1 MFNLGLLDYPVG
13 QCSNM
18 LQRKNSSTEK
28 ILCDNEMAIMLDRI
42 NGQTKM
48 MFQCLWACQFGRKP
62 LSKMKCLPMQIMKVI
77 SRKMSEMQ
85 GNQVLM
91 LPHTTSNQDQEVHL
105 EQEWIQP
112 AGAHWIRNYGS
123 LSPFEIYIP
132 SLLISTEYKEINCDF
147 KFRILFHWLRVCKSL
162 TDKAKSISSVEVP
175 PS

>member
-18 LQRKNSSTEK
+18 LQRKNSSIEK
-28 ILCDNEMAIMLDRI
+28 ILCDKEMAMLDRI

-48 MFQCLWACQFGRKP
+48 MFQCLWVCQFGRKL

-91 LPHTTSNQDQEVHL
+91 FPHITSNRGQEVL
-105 EQEWIQP
+105 PEQE
-112 AGAHWIRNYGS
+112 
-123 LSPFEIYIP
+123 
-132 SLLISTEYKEINCDF
+132 
-147 KFRILFHWLRVCKSL
+147 
-162 TDKAKSISSVEVP
+162 
-175 PS
+175 